1 MELKRIA
8 VFRSPFKSK
17 FGIPRQSGI
26 VEEVEGEIVFEPK
39 YGNVDAVRG
48 LEHFRYLW
56 LIWGFSANAHKAT
69 SPVVRPPMLGGNE
82 HVGVFATRSPYRP
95 NAIGL
100 SSVRIL
106 RIDPGPI
113 IRVAGADLMDGTPIY
128 DIKPYLEYTDC
139 HTGAGNGFTKC
150 PPSHADEGEQPDRTQ
165 TTQDDNE
172 TDGRSENV
180 GSQPTDKGL
189 HRDDDRF
196 QQPLRVVMSEEMRL
210 LLPPTDRIAI
220 VRLLELD
227 PRPRYH
233 NDPKRVYGMT
243 FRDADIRFTVSEGT
257 LTVVEIRKQ

>member
-1 MELKRIA
+1 MELKKIA

-26 VEEVEGEIVFEPK
+26 VDEVEGEIVFEPQ
-39 YGNVDAVRG
+39 YNNVDAVRG

-56 LIWGFSANAHKAT
+56 LIWGFSANAHEAK

-82 HVGVFATRSPYRP
+82 HMGVFATRSPYRP

-106 RIDPGPI
+106 GIEPGPV

-139 HTGAGNGFTKC
+139 HVNAGNGFTKC
-150 PPSHADEGEQPDRTQ
+150 PPLHADDKEQPFRAQAMQGDNDNNDCIESTASQQ
-165 TTQDDNE
+165 TDSNSSGDN
-172 TDGRSENV
+172 G
-180 GSQPTDKGL
+180 
-189 HRDDDRF
+189 RF
-196 QQPLRVVMSEEMRL
+196 QQLLQVVMPEDMRL
-210 LLPPTDRIAI
+210 LLSPTDRRAI

-233 NDPKRVYGMT
+233 NDPNRVYGMT
-243 FRDADIRFTVSEGT
+243 FRNADIRFTVSNGT
-257 LTVVEIRKQ
+257 LTVVEVRKQ